1 MASELR
7 IMIKLNRTNLNGDY
21 IMAKRGQKTATTI
34 SVMEANRGKSY
45 DEIGTLIA
53 EALGAQN
60 GTGRLYYR
68 YMVEAGKVQG
78 FPAPWMDGTAT
89 KAPKAKAVKATVKRM
104 AKEVISKSKRS
115 VTATVKSVDEIEAIK
130 QKNLETMRA
139 VSAKLSR
146 VRDFSKPVKEEEVK
160 DGEYSPHLD
169 REEELNV
176 LRSEG
181 LIDQV
186 PQYSHLEG

>member
-1 MASELR
+1 M
-7 IMIKLNRTNLNGDY
+7 
-21 IMAKRGQKTATTI
+21 KRGQKTATTV

-89 KAPKAKAVKATVKRM
+89 KAPKAPKAPKVKEDIHAASNRM
-104 AKEVISKSKRS
+104 IAKAIASGNLPMAVNIEKSAADIAS
-115 VTATVKSVDEIEAIK
+115 IK
-130 QKNLETMRA
+130 AKNLETMKK
-139 VSAKLSR
+139 VSAKAKKVKVIDTSADEVATVDLSDED
-146 VRDFSKPVKEEEVK
+146 V
-160 DGEYSPHLD
+160 YAD
-169 REEELNV
+169 RELIK
-176 LRSEG
+176 G
-181 LIDQV
+181 LV
-186 PQYSHLEG
+186 PKEFHRECGLL

>member
-1 MASELR
+1 M
-7 IMIKLNRTNLNGDY
+7 
-21 IMAKRGQKTATTI
+21 KRGEKSATVVAI
-34 SVMEANRGKSY
+34 MEANRDKSY
-45 DEIGTLIA
+45 DVVSSMIEQK
-53 EALGAQN
+53 LGCTNKAA
-60 GTGRLYYR
+60 RAYYQ
-68 YMVEAGKVQG
+68 YMVHNGKVTG
-78 FPAPWMDGTAT
+78 IEVTWGRGTR
-89 KAPKAKAVKATVKRM
+89 KAAGTQKTVKM
-104 AKEVISKSKRS
+104 STIVKKTSKAFIEKKAA

-130 QKNLETMRA
+130 QKNLETMLA

-176 LRSEG
+176 LRAEG

>member
-1 MASELR
+1 MVE
-7 IMIKLNRTNLNGDY
+7 TNSNGDY

-45 DEIGTLIA
+45 DEIGALIA

-89 KAPKAKAVKATVKRM
+89 KAPKVAKAPRAKTAKVAKVKNT
-104 AKEVISKSKRS
+104 

-130 QKNLETMRA
+130 QKNLETMLA

-176 LRSEG
+176 LRAEG

>member
-1 MASELR
+1 M
-7 IMIKLNRTNLNGDY
+7 
-21 IMAKRGQKTATTI
+21 KRGQKTATTI

-89 KAPKAKAVKATVKRM
+89 KAPKVKEDIHAASNRLIAKALASGKLDTAQVALEKSAADIASIKA
-104 AKEVISKSKRS
+104 
-115 VTATVKSVDEIEAIK
+115 
-130 QKNLETMRA
+130 KNLETMKK
-139 VSAKLSR
+139 VSAKAKKVKVIDTSADEVATVDLSDED
-146 VRDFSKPVKEEEVK
+146 V
-160 DGEYSPHLD
+160 YAD
-169 REEELNV
+169 RELIK
-176 LRSEG
+176 G
-181 LIDQV
+181 LV
-186 PQYSHLEG
+186 PKEFHRECGLL

>member
-1 MASELR
+1 
-7 IMIKLNRTNLNGDY
+7 
-21 IMAKRGQKTATTI
+21 MAKRGEKMATTI

-45 DEIGTLIA
+45 DEIGILVA
-53 EALGAQN
+53 EALGMPICS
-60 GTGRLYYR
+60 GRHYYR
-68 YMVEAGKVQG
+68 YMVENGKVQG
-78 FPAPWMDGTAT
+78 FLAPWMDGTAT
-89 KAPKAKAVKATVKRM
+89 KAPKADKAPRAKSVKVAKVKNT
-104 AKEVISKSKRS
+104 
-115 VTATVKSVDEIEAIK
+115 VTATIKSVDEIEAIK

-176 LRSEG
+176 LRAEG